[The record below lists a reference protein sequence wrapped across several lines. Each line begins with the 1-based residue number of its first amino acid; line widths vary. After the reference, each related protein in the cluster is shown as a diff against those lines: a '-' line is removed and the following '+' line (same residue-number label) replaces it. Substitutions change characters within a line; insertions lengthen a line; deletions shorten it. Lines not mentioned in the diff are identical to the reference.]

1 MRRGNTVKN
10 RRKHPDSAFS
20 EPVDESLSG
29 VESFDEDDMYGS
41 DHEMEV
47 VREES
52 DEDENVKLLQQP
64 EDREVSV

>member
-1 MRRGNTVKN
+1 MSRGNTVKN
-10 RRKHPDSAFS
+10 RRKNPDSAFS

-41 DHEMEV
+41 DHGMEV
-47 VREES
+47 VHESS
-52 DEDENVKLLQQP
+52 DEDKNVKQFQPP